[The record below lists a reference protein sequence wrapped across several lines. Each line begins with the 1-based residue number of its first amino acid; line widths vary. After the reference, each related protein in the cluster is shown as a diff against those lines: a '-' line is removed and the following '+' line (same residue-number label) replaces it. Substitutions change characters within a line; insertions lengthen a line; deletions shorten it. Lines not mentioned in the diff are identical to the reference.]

1 MGLGKDKVEGME
13 KNKEEDEDKEEG
25 ADEDKV
31 EGADEDKVEG
41 ADEDK
46 VQDDNNRR
54 TLLQMSSNPKKVMTL
69 QIQQTTYPNSN
80 LHVHLACT

>member
-13 KNKEEDEDKEEG
+13 KNKEEDEDKE
-25 ADEDKV
+25 